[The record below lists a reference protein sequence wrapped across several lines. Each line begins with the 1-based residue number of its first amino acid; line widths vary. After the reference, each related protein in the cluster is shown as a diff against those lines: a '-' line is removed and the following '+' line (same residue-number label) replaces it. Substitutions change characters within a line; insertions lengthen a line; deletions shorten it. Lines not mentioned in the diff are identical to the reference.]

1 MRRLAATV
9 LVHRPAGSVMLPAG
23 SVPGPDDAAL
33 ITNPA
38 CWDADD
44 DTGPETGPGGEGD
57 AVVPD
62 ESWTITGIQAWAADH
77 GVDLAGARKKEDL
90 LMIVRDE
97 TSSREDD
104 DGVDNP

>member
-9 LVHRPAGSVMLPAG
+9 LVHRPAGSVLLPAG
-23 SVPGPDDAAL
+23 CVP
-33 ITNPA
+33 
-38 CWDADD
+38 
-44 DTGPETGPGGEGD
+44 GPGGEGD

>member
-9 LVHRPAGSVMLPAG
+9 LVHRPAGC
-23 SVPGPDDAAL
+23 VPGPDDAAL

-77 GVDLAGARKKEDL
+77 GVDIAGARKKEDL

-104 DGVDNP
+104 DGVDSP

>member
-1 MRRLAATV
+1 
-9 LVHRPAGSVMLPAG
+9 MLPAG
-23 SVPGPDDAAL
+23 CVPGPDDAAL